1 MTTTRFLCS
10 NSRGEHY
17 IKHETIIPMNFYA
30 ITCANGDSWMELA
43 EDEHDAAQ
51 KGVEQ
56 CLAKQTTLSDVEL
69 INE

>member
-1 MTTTRFLCS
+1 
-10 NSRGEHY
+10 
-17 IKHETIIPMNFYA
+17 MNFYA